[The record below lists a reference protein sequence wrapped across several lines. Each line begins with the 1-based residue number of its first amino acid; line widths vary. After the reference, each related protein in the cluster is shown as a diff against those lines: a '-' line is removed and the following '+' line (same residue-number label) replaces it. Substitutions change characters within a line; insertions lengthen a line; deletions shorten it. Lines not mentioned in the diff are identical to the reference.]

1 MMRSWA
7 FIFLSV
13 MLGVSAARADTPKP
27 FAADTPAALAK
38 RFAGKPYVL
47 AFWSVDCPHC
57 QGELALIARLLRE
70 QPDLPVLLVSVD
82 APELSPQVN
91 TRLNEL
97 GLAKADNW
105 QFADARAERLRFV
118 VDRKWRGELPRSYL
132 FDGGRQVQAMS
143 GALSEAALRRW
154 LNMALD

>member
-1 MMRSWA
+1 
-7 FIFLSV
+7 
-13 MLGVSAARADTPKP
+13 MLLMCVASADAPKP

-38 RFAGKPYVL
+38 RFSGKPYVL

-57 QGELALIARLLRE
+57 QGELSLIAKLLRE
-70 QPDLPVLLVSVD
+70 RPGLPLLLVSVD

-91 TRLNEL
+91 ARLNEL
-97 GLAKADNW
+97 GLGEADNW

-132 FDGGRQVQAMS
+132 FTGGRQTQAVS
-143 GALSEAALRRW
+143 GALDEAALRRW
-154 LNMALD
+154 LGAD